1 MLPIKALTDSMATS
15 LNWEVL
21 DGLPAYGPPA
31 DAFSATGLG
40 KHREGLVV
48 RIHASSG
55 AWVGNFQ
62 RGLSSCDHVLDHP
75 DGRHLLVIAGGT
87 AYVVDPETRELARH
101 FGCQIEYVFLL
112 PGVPILLLGNGLW
125 FEAIGGEGLRWRS
138 RRISWDGLRS
148 VVLDGNLLCGEAYA
162 PEGPLGTWYP
172 FQLDVLTGTV
182 TGGSYYGPPM

>member
-1 MLPIKALTDSMATS
+1 VTS
-15 LNWEVL
+15 LNWEIL

-31 DAFSATGLG
+31 HAFSATGLG

-48 RIHASSG
+48 RVHASSG

-62 RGLSSCDHVLDHP
+62 RGLSSCDDVLEHP
-75 DGRHLLVIAGGT
+75 NGQQVIVIAGGT
-87 AYVVDPETRELARH
+87 AYVIDPEERQLVGH
-101 FGCQIEYVFLL
+101 FGGQIQDVFPLS
-112 PGVPILLLGNGLW
+112 GQSILLLGNGLW
-125 FEAIGGEGLRWRS
+125 FEALGGDGLRWRS
-138 RRISWDGLRS
+138 RRISWDGIRH

-162 PEGPLGTWYP
+162 PEGPEGAWYP